1 MSAHPRALVELPG
14 TIISG
19 RVLGVAAFVAFW
31 AIVAVALFLLASRGG
46 GSEAAKPKL
55 GRGSNRGVA
64 IVFVVTAAVF
74 GVALPVLM
82 LTGNHAN
89 ASSKYAGVGL
99 DTAQRTGRE
108 LFGQHC
114 GVCHTLAAANAVGK
128 VGPNLDILMPSYS
141 ILVHTL
147 ANGCLPNASPAS
159 GEACLGQGVM
169 PADVVTGR
177 DAKDVAAFVAAVAG
191 KE

>member
-1 MSAHPRALVELPG
+1 M
-14 TIISG
+14 
-19 RVLGVAAFVAFW
+19 LGVAAFVAFW
-31 AIVAVALFLLASRGG
+31 VIVAVGLFLLAARGG
-46 GSEAAKPKL
+46 RGEAAKPKL
-55 GRGSNRGVA
+55 GRGSNRGIGV
-64 IVFVVTAAVF
+64 VFVVTAAVF

-89 ASSKYAGVGL
+89 ASSKYAGVKL

-114 GVCHTLAAANAVGK
+114 GVCHTLTAANAVGK

-141 ILVHTL
+141 IIMHTL
-147 ANGCLPNASPAS
+147 VNGCLPNASPAS

-169 PADVVTGR
+169 PADVVTGQ
-177 DAKDVAAFVAAVAG
+177 DAQDVAAFVAAVAG